1 MTSWHAEKSQFQ
13 WAARYKNIARTEE
26 AVEMGAF
33 WAEFFVD
40 LARRNGN
47 PGPKAMGVDLAD
59 LIINKEETVFSG
71 RKRDGTSFSQLY
83 MFNISRDL

>member
-1 MTSWHAEKSQFQ
+1 MTSWHPEKSQFQ
-13 WAARYKNIARTEE
+13 WSTRYKNIARTEE

-40 LARRNGN
+40 LARRNEN
-47 PGPKAMGVDLAD
+47 PGHKELGVDLASM
-59 LIINKEETVFSG
+59 LINKEETVFSG